1 MRIPLMNCAGEVS
14 ALHGEDELTVS
25 VNGKSLRLAC
35 SAVEVLDD
43 VSSAPHHKSTV
54 THDVESRGNGFSP
67 ELQLRGVR
75 AERAL
80 EMVEKY
86 LDDAALVG
94 IASVRIVHGKG
105 EGVLSKIIAERLQEH
120 ALVSKFG
127 PARPEEGGWGVTNVE
142 LALR

>member
-1 MRIPLMNCAGEVS
+1 M
-14 ALHGEDELTVS
+14 
-25 VNGKSLRLAC
+25 
-35 SAVEVLDD
+35 
-43 VSSAPHHKSTV
+43 
-54 THDVESRGNGFSP
+54 THDVLARGDDFSP

-80 EMVEKY
+80 EMVDKY

-105 EGVLSKIIAERLQEH
+105 EGVLSQVIAERLKEH
-120 ALVSKFG
+120 TLVSKFG

>member
-1 MRIPLMNCAGEVS
+1 MISRPSFSCA
-14 ALHGEDELTVS
+14 
-25 VNGKSLRLAC
+25 
-35 SAVEVLDD
+35 
-43 VSSAPHHKSTV
+43 
-54 THDVESRGNGFSP
+54 
-67 ELQLRGVR
+67 GVR

-80 EMVEKY
+80 EMVDKY

-105 EGVLSKIIAERLQEH
+105 EGVLSQVIAERLKEH
-120 ALVSKFG
+120 TLVSKFG

>member
-1 MRIPLMNCAGEVS
+1 MNCTGEVF

-43 VSSAPHHKSTV
+43 ASSAPHRRFTV
-54 THDVESRGNGFSP
+54 THDVESRGGDFSP

-86 LDDAALVG
+86 LDDAAIVG

-142 LALR
+142 LALHR